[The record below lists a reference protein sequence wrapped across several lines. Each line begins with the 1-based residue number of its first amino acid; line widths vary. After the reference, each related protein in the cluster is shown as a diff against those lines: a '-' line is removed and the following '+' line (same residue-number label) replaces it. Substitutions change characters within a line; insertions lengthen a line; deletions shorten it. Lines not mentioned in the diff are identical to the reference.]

1 MADPSPPPPPPQ
13 QQSSS
18 EGLGVVEMATAGLAA
33 VAVGALVEKLGSAIP
48 LVSNFGSGMK
58 SAGATALEFSG
69 ISKEL
74 TKNLEVFGDLMKGDF
89 SKAVVG
95 LTEKLQ
101 TQIKGF
107 QQLDVELI
115 KLGRGANSRAL
126 IESIRQQ
133 AFEISNYGIGIADL
147 TKANTE
153 LLKTY
158 TGAIPLTDRQAKA
171 YESNRKELGLLVSF
185 YDKFGIAQ
193 ADSIKMFNTF
203 NNVMEGGTRGAQ
215 KFSDALLIFA
225 QKTGQQAGTVFKE
238 FNDNINRFSVLG
250 SEKAL
255 QSFQKLEMAAA
266 RTGQSV
272 KGILTSIERFD
283 DIDTGFESGGQ
294 LNRVLSFMG
303 GSFDTFR
310 AMQASD
316 EERAQMLYQAIS
328 GVAGNYQ
335 SLQTTAAKRSFAKQ
349 IAETAGMDLSTVMG
363 LLNKSTNVAEDLS
376 EIYKKPVISEEFT
389 EQGRERAAVR
399 VTTTEQL
406 AKIQGQIFDLNP
418 IVVRLSDEMQRNTIA
433 VTKKEMEL
441 VSNID
446 KRYIKPL
453 SEGGVEAFKQAGK
466 DFFADIKKLPDEFK
480 KMVGQFET
488 EKKAK
493 FDGVLE
499 GNTRAFAN
507 LTTQTSRLATMLD
520 KPIELKGT
528 IEGAG
533 GNARVSGTVTAPTTV
548 ADVAS
553 QTPLRSAPPPQPKG
567 K

>member
-1 MADPSPPPPPPQ
+1 MPPTPVSTTSP
-13 QQSSS
+13 
-18 EGLGVVEMATAGLAA
+18 EGLGVAEIAAAGA
-33 VAVGALVEKLGSAIP
+33 VATGIGMLIENLSIAPP
-48 LVSNFGSGMK
+48 LISNFGSGMK

-158 TGAIPLTDRQAKA
+158 TGAIPLTDRQARA

-272 KGILTSIERFD
+272 KGILTSIEKFD
-283 DIDTGFESGGQ
+283 DIDTGFEAGGQ

-335 SLQTTAAKRSFAKQ
+335 ALQTTAAKRSFAKQ

-389 EQGRERAAVR
+389 EQGRERAAMR

-466 DFFADIKKLPDEFK
+466 DFFADLKNLPNEFK

-528 IEGAG
+528 IEGSG

-553 QTPLRSAPPPQPKG
+553 QTPLRSAPTPQPKG